1 MSWLNRLS
9 NLIRRR
15 DLNPDIDEE
24 LQFHLDARIQDNLA
38 DGMTEDEARRDALRR
53 FGSRAG
59 LRERTRDANVLVTAE
74 TLAQDVGFAAR
85 SLRKRP
91 AFTAVA
97 LLTLALGIG
106 ANTSIFTIVQGVLL
120 RPLAFT
126 QSDRLYVVAY
136 APPGVPFWLYP
147 GLSDANYLDFRKTS
161 RTFESLATL
170 GYAPVTLTGAGE
182 AVRLPGAQVTTE
194 FFRVLRVNPVFGR
207 SFARDDDEPGRDRVA
222 LIGHELWRARFGANP
237 DLVNQSITLDGVTH
251 TVIGVL
257 PAGFAYPPQT
267 QIWTPLAIRLSPT
280 HSFSRPVIGRLRG
293 DVRQA
298 QAQAEF
304 DAFVASRPDAD
315 QSRAW
320 TPRVMPLK
328 QAVAGDVRQS
338 LLIFTGAVALVLL
351 VACANVSNLVLM
363 RTLSRQQ
370 EIATRMALGASRARV
385 VRQMLT
391 ESTLLSLA
399 GGLAGAFVAGAGL
412 PAMLALIP
420 PGRLSRDTEIH
431 MDAWTLAFTV
441 GLSLVIGLAVGLLPA
456 LQATRREVT
465 GALRHRWEAATAR
478 TRRLRHGLVVVEV
491 ALAMVL
497 VTGAGLL
504 IKSLNR
510 LHAVNPGF
518 SPGQVLTMTV
528 SLPPSRY
535 QSVPD
540 LLSFHNQ
547 LLRNLGTI
555 PDVVSAGAVNWRPF
569 GLQVVRGDIAVDGE
583 RRVSDDYNVTKASV
597 SPGYFR
603 TMGIRLSAGRDF
615 DDRDDA
621 TSPGVVVVSSS
632 VAGALWPHE
641 DPLGKRLALTEKP
654 TPRDWLTVVGVA
666 DDIRQNSLKQAVVP
680 TAYRPLRQTPSPG
693 FLSHMSYVVRTDGD
707 PMALA
712 PALRGALQAVDKDQ
726 APQSIVPLADVIAS
740 TIADSTFYTRLLAVL
755 SSLALFL
762 ASIGIYGVLTSAVAE
777 RRREIG
783 IRVALGADKAAVVR
797 MVLAHTLRLAVTGLA
812 LGLATALALTGL
824 LKTLLFEVTPTDA
837 VTFAGSAALLLG
849 VALLSG
855 LLPARR
861 ASAADP
867 LVVLRSL

>member
-1 MSWLNRLS
+1 
-9 NLIRRR
+9 
-15 DLNPDIDEE
+15 
-24 LQFHLDARIQDNLA
+24 
-38 DGMTEDEARRDALRR
+38 
-53 FGSRAG
+53 
-59 LRERTRDANVLVTAE
+59 
-74 TLAQDVGFAAR
+74 
-85 SLRKRP
+85 
-91 AFTAVA
+91 
-97 LLTLALGIG
+97 
-106 ANTSIFTIVQGVLL
+106 
-120 RPLAFT
+120 
-126 QSDRLYVVAY
+126 
-136 APPGVPFWLYP
+136 
-147 GLSDANYLDFRKTS
+147 
-161 RTFESLATL
+161 
-170 GYAPVTLTGAGE
+170 
-182 AVRLPGAQVTTE
+182 
-194 FFRVLRVNPVFGR
+194 
-207 SFARDDDEPGRDRVA
+207 
-222 LIGHELWRARFGANP
+222 
-237 DLVNQSITLDGVTH
+237 
-251 TVIGVL
+251 
-257 PAGFAYPPQT
+257 
-267 QIWTPLAIRLSPT
+267 
-280 HSFSRPVIGRLRG
+280 
-293 DVRQA
+293 
-298 QAQAEF
+298 
-304 DAFVASRPDAD
+304 
-315 QSRAW
+315 
-320 TPRVMPLK
+320 
-328 QAVAGDVRQS
+328 
-338 LLIFTGAVALVLL
+338 
-351 VACANVSNLVLM
+351 
-363 RTLSRQQ
+363 
-370 EIATRMALGASRARV
+370 
-385 VRQMLT
+385 
-391 ESTLLSLA
+391 
-399 GGLAGAFVAGAGL
+399 
-412 PAMLALIP
+412 
-420 PGRLSRDTEIH
+420 
-431 MDAWTLAFTV
+431 
-441 GLSLVIGLAVGLLPA
+441 
-456 LQATRREVT
+456 
-465 GALRHRWEAATAR
+465 
-478 TRRLRHGLVVVEV
+478 
-491 ALAMVL
+491 
-497 VTGAGLL
+497 
-504 IKSLNR
+504 
-510 LHAVNPGF
+510 
-518 SPGQVLTMTV
+518 
-528 SLPPSRY
+528 
-535 QSVPD
+535 VPD